1 MLGWRFFFL
10 FLKVNNLVC
19 WSFSY
24 IYIVNMRLK
33 YVVDIK
39 VFFWNVCLNSYEDG
53 CYLDI
58 VYDF

>member
-1 MLGWRFFFL
+1 MFFILIFKLYVRVEIFFL

-19 WSFSY
+19 WSFNY

-39 VFFWNVCLNSYEDG
+39 FFLECM
-53 CYLDI
+53 
-58 VYDF
+58 FK

>member
-10 FLKVNNLVC
+10 FLKVINLVYVC
-19 WSFSY
+19 WSFNY

-39 VFFWNVCLNSYEDG
+39 VFFLECM
-53 CYLDI
+53 
-58 VYDF
+58 FK